1 MKHNSKKDIR
11 SLLFFLLALLTS
23 VSIIYQTLPPE
34 TDYRKGA
41 DEGTYYHQAKTIRTE
56 GWSGFKTLATEYVT
70 NEHLQIFPPPER
82 IAHILFASIA
92 LKFSDSYRSLSL
104 LSLLFFAAHAI
115 VCFYFLRKFFSDTI
129 ALGVAVLI
137 CFSPLSM
144 GLARRA
150 LSDTGY
156 YLFVTMSVFSF
167 VTFLLQP
174 DKRRIALFTISY
186 ATAILV
192 KESALFLLPFFAGAV
207 VSLNFFLK
215 KDIDV
220 KQSVIALTAPLLVVV
235 SAYFVTFGSQIFDIF
250 EVTNKINRT
259 TPHLYVLQ
267 FNSGPWYQ
275 YFVDYFVLSPV
286 VSILFFLFTGYFL
299 LNPSTNH
306 LSYTLLLG
314 FYAWFLFIF
323 SFLPMNV
330 RYAQPLD
337 FVYRT
342 GAVLLLAEG
351 YERIRQSDAVK
362 TLLIVSTVASMLLL
376 ELLSFKSF
384 FVKNNI
390 YDPISYNLFQAEN
403 FFNFNQPTAEQEE
416 PQPVSVPPANAQDFL
431 NKSFEYYRNGHY
443 RECIAE
449 AEKALAI
456 KPDFAEAY
464 NNICSAYN
472 QLNEW
477 DKAIEAGNRALAIN
491 PNYQLA
497 RNNVNWAISQ
507 KQAR

>member
-1 MKHNSKKDIR
+1 MR
-11 SLLFFLLALLTS
+11 PLLFFLLALFTS
-23 VSIIYQTLPPE
+23 VSIIYQTLPSE
-34 TDYRKGA
+34 SDYRTGA
-41 DEGTYYHQAKTIRTE
+41 DEGTYYRQAKTVSTE

-70 NEHLQIFPPPER
+70 NEQLQVFPPPER

-104 LSLLFFAAHAI
+104 LSLMLFAAHVI
-115 VCFYFLRKFFSDTI
+115 VCFYFMRKFFSDTI

-137 CFSPLSM
+137 CFSPLGM

-156 YLFVTMSVFSF
+156 YLFVTMSVFGF
-167 VTFLLQP
+167 ITFLLQP
-174 DKRRIALFTISY
+174 GKRGIALFTLSY

-207 VSLNFFLK
+207 VTFKLLLK

-220 KQSVIALTAPLLVVV
+220 KQSAITLTAPLLLVTA
-235 SAYFVTFGSQIFDIF
+235 AYFITFGSQIFDIF
-250 EVTNKINRT
+250 EVANKINRT

-286 VSILFFLFTGYFL
+286 VSILFLLFTGYFL
-299 LNPSTNH
+299 LNPGTNY
-306 LSYTLLLG
+306 LPYTLLIG
-314 FYAWFLFIF
+314 FFVWFLFIF

-342 GAVLLLAEG
+342 GAVLLLAEV
-351 YERIRQSDAVK
+351 YERIRQSDALK
-362 TLLIVSTVASMLLL
+362 TFLIVSAMAGMLVF
-376 ELLSFKSF
+376 ELLSFKNLF
-384 FVKNNI
+384 IKNNI
-390 YDPISYNLFQAEN
+390 YDPISYNLFQAES
-403 FFNFNQPTAEQEE
+403 FFNFNQPIVKHAL
-416 PQPVSVPPANAQDFL
+416 PQPATVPTVNAQDFL
-431 NKSFEYYRNGHY
+431 NKSFEYYRTGQY

-472 QLNEW
+472 QLKEW
-477 DKAIEAGNRALAIN
+477 DKAIEAGNKALAIN

-507 KQAR
+507 KQAK